1 MLSRMQR
8 TRRSYILVQTPTY
21 PRPSNIILN
30 CTRPRGSGLRHSSG
44 KGYLVLTIKDV
55 SLINMSGNKDI
66 VQQSEEDTDI
76 RPPKPR
82 WLSVRDLNFNAE
94 TMFWLEKYTKLYTD
108 IYRMTNDAVTWLEMM
123 RGYAIMHSHDKI
135 DPTKHVSCQVSFDL
149 HQICKYELPAKH
161 EIHMLSAIGM
171 IINDNFYREKE
182 RIARQKT
189 LSEIYKQLAL
199 ADSVIRAWYTDTVKN
214 EKTNGKRVM
223 QESVL
228 AEMWYPSDYVVTTG
242 KQSKAPENVDWQY
255 TVENVYDAYA
265 DNMGA
270 ALAFLKEYLKEGG
283 VASIPMIEATRQAKQ
298 GADPKAPFLED
309 PTTDAE
315 QAEMRS
321 LLARLTQRY
330 GGVMRD

>member
-1 MLSRMQR
+1 MS
-8 TRRSYILVQTPTY
+8 TE
-21 PRPSNIILN
+21 
-30 CTRPRGSGLRHSSG
+30 GD
-44 KGYLVLTIKDV
+44 LVLTIKDV

-66 VQQSEEDTDI
+66 VKQSEEDTDI

-82 WLSVRDLNFNAE
+82 WLSLRDLNFNAE
-94 TMFWLEKYTKLYTD
+94 TIFWLEKYTKFYTD

-123 RGYAIMHSHDKI
+123 RGYAIMHSHGKI

-149 HQICKYELPAKH
+149 HQTCKYELPAKH

-214 EKTNGKRVM
+214 EK
-223 QESVL
+223 
-228 AEMWYPSDYVVTTG
+228 PSSDVVTTG

-265 DNMGA
+265 NNMGA
-270 ALAFLKEYLKEGG
+270 ALTLLKEYLKEGG
-283 VASIPMIEATRQAKQ
+283 IASIPMIEAARQAKQ
-298 GADPKAPFLED
+298 GADPKAPFRED